1 MWVRFL
7 HAGPVNTLMPEWR
20 NGILC
25 RFKICRPQGH
35 TGSSPVSGTKGTAMN
50 DPKIEPHHES
60 EGTDDD
66 FFDDIRGKW
75 AQMEAER
82 RESDEFKV
90 NNMEYDMSQ
99 ADWFL
104 SRVRG
109 SDNYA
114 QNLYAA
120 LCNNQFQKQDVWLV
134 LKDQHWSCSWRYA
147 GGVVAD
153 FQNQGGNYMD
163 WYCSGIGP
171 KDDTEFVGEGT
182 VTDEIRADLALLG
195 WRVVEE
201 PNSEEV

>member
-1 MWVRFL
+1 MR
-7 HAGPVNTLMPEWR
+7 
-20 NGILC
+20 
-25 RFKICRPQGH
+25 
-35 TGSSPVSGTKGTAMN
+35 TGSTPVTRTKGTAMN

-60 EGTDDD
+60 EGTEDD

-82 RESDEFKV
+82 RESDEFRV

-104 SRVRG
+104 SKVRG

-134 LKDQHWSCSWRYA
+134 LKDAYWSCSWRYA

-153 FQNQGGNYMD
+153 FRDCNEDYMN

-171 KDDTEFVGEGT
+171 KEDTEFVGEGN
-182 VTDEIRADLALLG
+182 VTEEIRADLALLG

-201 PNSEEV
+201 PDSE

>member
-1 MWVRFL
+1 MR
-7 HAGPVNTLMPEWR
+7 
-20 NGILC
+20 
-25 RFKICRPQGH
+25 
-35 TGSSPVSGTKGTAMN
+35 TGSTPVTRTKGTAMSN
-50 DPKIEPHHES
+50 TTIEPQHAS

-82 RESDEFKV
+82 RESDEFKI

-99 ADWFL
+99 TDWFV

-109 SDNYA
+109 SENYA

-134 LKDQHWSCSWRYA
+134 LKDAYWSCSWRYA

-153 FQNQGGNYMD
+153 LQDRGGDYMD

-171 KDDTEFVGEGT
+171 KEDTEFVGEGN
-182 VTDEIRADLALLG
+182 VTDEIRADLAQLG
-195 WRVVEE
+195 WCVIDT
-201 PNSEEV
+201 PDSE